1 MLFQQK
7 FDIALKSTYC
17 LENWLLPGISNL
29 VSVSCISLSVD
40 IVAAFNLRLY
50 LETVQLKFIVL
61 VESLENCATELQKL
75 FLRRLKLRSM
85 LS

>member
-7 FDIALKSTYC
+7 FDIALKATYC

-50 LETVQLKFIVL
+50 LETGQLKFILL
-61 VESLENCATELQKL
+61 VESIENSSNEVLKL
-75 FLRRLKLRSM
+75 FLRRFKLRSR